1 MSNTY
6 LVNWDGEGSEDA
18 QEFKCDSAEEA
29 YNEFLK
35 ENGMADVMVCIWS
48 KDDGDYYE
56 FSSHIQ
62 NLNSNGVL
70 EIEKQVE
77 TEREL
82 QAERQLQAERH
93 QAERHQTLDLAKKIK
108 EAGFNQLSLKEINMI
123 STIVDRSVLSDS
135 LSEEDFKLIKST
147 LADDDAYKF
156 FTLRSNARFTLQ
168 QSALLKAMNVNL
180 SDISDKS
187 GGIKMASMLTGMVAA
202 KHLGEELAGE
212 DESEEMDFGGF
223 D

>member
-1 MSNTY
+1 MGKVLKMLKNLS
-6 LVNWDGEGSEDA
+6 
-18 QEFKCDSAEEA
+18 DSAEEA

-62 NLNSNGVL
+62 NLNVTRL

-123 STIVDRSVLSDS
+123 STIVDRSFLSDS

-147 LADDDAYKF
+147 LD
-156 FTLRSNARFTLQ
+156 
-168 QSALLKAMNVNL
+168 
-180 SDISDKS
+180 
-187 GGIKMASMLTGMVAA
+187 G
-202 KHLGEELAGE
+202 
-212 DESEEMDFGGF
+212 
-223 D
+223 